1 MARQRKEN
9 RDKIKLLVQESLKE
23 NHCLEALSNILCP
36 LDPALLCKQIHISKC
51 KTMDSKMK
59 PMWIVFENA
68 DPFGQDINF
77 IFKNGDDLRYL
88 FYERTHLF
96 HLFNT
101 FFFIISDKTC

>member
-23 NHCLEALSNILCP
+23 NHCFEALSNILCP

-59 PMWIVFENA
+59 PIWIVFENA
-68 DPFGQDINF
+68 DSFGQDINF
-77 IFKNGDDLRYL
+77 IFKNGDDLRYVK
-88 FYERTHLF
+88 HV
-96 HLFNT
+96 
-101 FFFIISDKTC
+101 ID